1 MNLSK
6 KYKIT
11 KDEHIKKKNGNKLI
25 IRDKI
30 TSCDSKKNKELGTK
44 YDILLYRNMPF
55 IQY

>member
-11 KDEHIKKKNGNKLI
+11 KDEHIKKNGNKLI

-30 TSCDSKKNKELGTK
+30 TSRGNKNNKELGTK